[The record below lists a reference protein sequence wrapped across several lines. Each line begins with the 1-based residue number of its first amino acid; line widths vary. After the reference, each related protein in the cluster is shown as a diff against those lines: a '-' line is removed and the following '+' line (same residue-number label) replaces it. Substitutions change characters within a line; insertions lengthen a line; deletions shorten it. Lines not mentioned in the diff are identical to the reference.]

1 MLFIIC
7 TPNIHNILYIFG
19 IFQWFLSFFL
29 LKKKIQFEQQGLELA
44 EFHTGNLG
52 KLRELG

>member
-1 MLFIIC
+1 MLFKTY
-7 TPNIHNILYIFG
+7 TPHIHSILYIFG
-19 IFQWFLSFFL
+19 IFQWFLSFFP